1 MRSNQIRAAG
11 STLLKPARSGR
22 PDARQ
27 EEEGAPLGSTTVEG
41 LEQEVDALRRALE
54 AEQNEIASMS
64 ATFGEL
70 FMRNS
75 CEEYLL
81 QLEKRIQVIENRN
94 VEIVHWRIEN
104 AEDVRSRFQKG
115 EYLASPEFSACGLGG
130 FCFHFYPRG
139 DDFCEEGYCSVY
151 FHLPQDTKVR
161 RTLFVGRQ
169 RHGPVEAES
178 LTNIGVSEMCVL
190 SNQIDKDT
198 GSVVIGVEDLQVL
211 SSPHLVETR
220 TKLHLVS

>member
-1 MRSNQIRAAG
+1 MISCNFVQADM
-11 STLLKPARSGR
+11 
-22 PDARQ
+22 DAF
-27 EEEGAPLGSTTVEG
+27 LG
-41 LEQEVDALRRALE
+41 
-54 AEQNEIASMS
+54 MS

-115 EYLASPEFSACGLGG
+115 EYLASPEFSACGLG
-130 FCFHFYPRG
+130 G